1 MFEIIAN
8 EESHNHQI
16 CRKQS
21 VESGSESD
29 PNAGPHK
36 TSDASLKTSDSGL
49 FSASSVVSRKTMSS
63 KTVTLS
69 VSDTGFEQKNLGD
82 CHHE

>member
-8 EESHNHQI
+8 EENHHQL
-16 CRKQS
+16 CHKQS

-69 VSDTGFEQKNLGD
+69 VSDAGFEQKNLGD
-82 CHHE
+82 CNHE